1 MEAKGEA
8 AFSSS
13 QPDEGEGESAG
24 PSSLARWMDPPP
36 AFETVRRVVASAVA
50 GATAKD
56 GERQG
61 WAAGVVYF
69 ANVDR

>member
-13 QPDEGEGESAG
+13 HPDEGGGAAG
-24 PSSLARWMDPPP
+24 PSSLARRVDPPP

-56 GERQG
+56 GARRG
-61 WAAGVVYF
+61 
-69 ANVDR
+69 

>member
-8 AFSSS
+8 AFSISH
-13 QPDEGEGESAG
+13 PNEGEGAG
-24 PSSLARWMDPPP
+24 PSSLVRWMDPPP

-56 GERQG
+56 GERRG
-61 WAAGVVYF
+61 
-69 ANVDR
+69 